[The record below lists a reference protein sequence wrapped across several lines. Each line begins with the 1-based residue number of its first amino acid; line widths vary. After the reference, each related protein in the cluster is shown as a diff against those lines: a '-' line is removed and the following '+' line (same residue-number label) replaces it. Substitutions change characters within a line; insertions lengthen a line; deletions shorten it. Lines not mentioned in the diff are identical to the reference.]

1 MASNNLVKKTFVLI
15 FLLAVLIAIFIWQ
28 GNGFSQDYL
37 GWLGTGLARLNPF
50 DIMIGP
56 ELELAEDSGLDLS
69 NVNIEEMIIEQSES
83 IEESTEESIEEKVEE
98 TSAEEPLVSK
108 DEIPK
113 EEVIIGIGGPVES
126 VIVVSEN
133 KMTLE
138 DIEQEINRITKEV
151 ERIDENVQSLV
162 ALYE

>member
-83 IEESTEESIEEKVEE
+83 TEESIEEKVEE
-98 TSAEEPLVSK
+98 TSAEESLVSK
-108 DEIPK
+108 YEISK